1 MAQGKVFETI
11 ISMSGEVSPALGKSL
26 EKVQKNLEGVNL
38 KALAA
43 GAAVGGIALATAK
56 AVKDAGKYLANLGN
70 TFNSAT
76 NDMAAA
82 TGLVGEE
89 LAEMS
94 DIMKEVYGNNFG
106 ESMEDVAAG
115 LSEVYRTTGL
125 VGEELQAA
133 TEAGFALSDTFGYE
147 MSESAKAAS
156 ALMKNFGVTAEE
168 AYNLMAVG
176 AQNGADQ
183 NGDMIDALNEYSAQ
197 YAALGLDADQFM
209 ASLISGNEAGV
220 FSIDKVGDAVKE
232 FNIRSKDMSKTSA
245 EAFKSLGFNANDMFA
260 RFAAGGDE
268 AEAAM
273 FEVINALQNTD
284 DATVKNAAAV
294 GLFGTMYEDLES
306 NLLPVLQTM
315 EGATLRNVDALQ
327 EINEV
332 KYDNLGKAFEGIKR
346 QAEVAL
352 LPLASSIANALT
364 DIAPMIG
371 QMFEQLAPIITTVTS
386 EMMPF
391 VEEFLYGA
399 MDAIKMLVPLVLQ
412 LAKALLPIL
421 GNLVKTLLPV
431 ILDLIEQILPPLLE
445 IVNAVLPPIMSI
457 LTAVLPILTQIILA
471 LLPPLL
477 AIINAI
483 LPVLMPVIDIL
494 LMLLNA
500 IVLPLL
506 PLLTEIIMAILP
518 IFVTLIEML
527 MPILTPIID
536 IFVML
541 LNEILAALMPLLMSI
556 TNAIMPILL
565 MSLELLMPALE
576 PVFAVLGFIGD
587 VLGVVVGFIG
597 KIVGWV
603 AKGLTWV
610 VDLIFGDSTS
620 DIAKTAELEGYAA
633 GGFTNGISIAGE
645 AGTEAVISF
654 DPAYRSQNLSYWAK
668 AGRMLGADAS
678 DYNFGSYSSPSVDV
692 GGITFAPNINV
703 NGNASKQ
710 DIIAAIEETYPEF
723 VDLVDRILNER
734 GVGVYA

>member
-1 MAQGKVFETI
+1 MGKGKVFETI
-11 ISMSGEVSPALGKSL
+11 ISMSGEISPALGKSIDA
-26 EKVQKNLEGVNL
+26 VQKRLDGVNV

-43 GAAVGGIALATAK
+43 GAAVGGIAVATAK
-56 AVKDAGKYLANLGN
+56 AVIDAGKYLAELGD
-70 TFNSAT
+70 TFNSAM
-76 NDMAAA
+76 NDISAA
-82 TGLVGEE
+82 TGLVDDE
-89 LAEMS
+89 LEEMS
-94 DIMKEVYGNNFG
+94 ELMKDIYANNFG
-106 ESMEDVAAG
+106 DSMEDVAAG

-125 VGEELQAA
+125 VGDELQIA
-133 TEAGFALSDTFGYE
+133 TEAGFALSDTFGFE
-147 MSESAKAAS
+147 IAQSAKAAS

-245 EAFKSLGFNANDMFA
+245 EAFKSLGFNADTMFK

-315 EGATLRNVDALQ
+315 EGATLRNIDALQ
-327 EINEV
+327 QINDV
-332 KYDNLGKAFEGIKR
+332 RFDNLGAVFENIKR
-346 QAEVAL
+346 QMEVAL
-352 LPLASSIANALT
+352 LPLASTIA
-364 DIAPMIG
+364 DILMD
-371 QMFEQLAPIITTVTS
+371 LAPLISTVFERLAPLITNITDAI
-386 EMMPF
+386 MPF
-391 VEEFLYGA
+391 VTEFLYGA
-399 MDAIKMLVPLVLQ
+399 VGLLEEIIPLVLD
-412 LAKALLPIL
+412 LAAAILPIL
-421 GNLVKTLLPV
+421 GELVQMLLPV
-431 ILDLIEQILPPLLE
+431 LVDLLNSIVPPVIEILRE
-445 IVNAVLPPIMSI
+445 
-457 LTAVLPILTQIILA
+457 
-471 LLPPLL
+471 LLPPLVK
-477 AIINAI
+477 IINSILPILMLIIDAV
-483 LPVLMPVIDIL
+483 LPVLISLINVLLPAITPIL
-494 LMLLNA
+494 NVLAMLLND
-500 IVLPLL
+500 IIFPILEPLLTLVTMLL
-506 PLLTEIIMAILP
+506 PLLELTLLPLLIPLQVQAELLAAVTPMLSDIIKAMS
-518 IFVTLIEML
+518 EKL
-527 MPILTPIID
+527 MP
-536 IFVML
+536 V
-541 LNEILAALMPLLMSI
+541 LAKATGWIS
-556 TNAIMPILL
+556 
-565 MSLELLMPALE
+565 E
-576 PVFAVLGFIGD
+576 
-587 VLGVVVGFIG
+587 
-597 KIVGWV
+597 IVGWV
-603 AKGLTWV
+603 SKLVGWASDGFDWV
-610 VDLIFGDSTS
+610 VSLIFGDS
-620 DIAKTAELEGYAA
+620 KAEGVDAYAA

-678 DYNFGSYSSPSVDV
+678 DYNFGSYSAPSVDV